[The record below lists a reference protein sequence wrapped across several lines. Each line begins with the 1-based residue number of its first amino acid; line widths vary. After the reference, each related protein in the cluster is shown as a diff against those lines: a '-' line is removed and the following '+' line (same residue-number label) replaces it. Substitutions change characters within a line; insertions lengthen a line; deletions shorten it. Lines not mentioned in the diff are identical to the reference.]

1 MSKFSPKISIF
12 IDESG
17 TLPDPK
23 DKVII
28 VAAVGTELPQY
39 LAEITKKVR
48 KKIKTRKKKTEI
60 GEIKFY
66 QAGERTK
73 QIYLKE
79 LSKYPIDI
87 FALIIEKKGQ
97 KISDTPENFA
107 VICYI
112 LLKECWLFY
121 EDRIREVIF
130 DKHFHREIDQ
140 DKFDKVLRNL
150 FKKKLR
156 LLHLDSVQNVEVNI
170 ADMVAGALL
179 WKYTGRDDRFYE
191 LIKEKIISEKILNWK
206 EAKRKFFEK

>member
-156 LLHLDSVQNVEVNI
+156 LLHLDSIQNVEVNT